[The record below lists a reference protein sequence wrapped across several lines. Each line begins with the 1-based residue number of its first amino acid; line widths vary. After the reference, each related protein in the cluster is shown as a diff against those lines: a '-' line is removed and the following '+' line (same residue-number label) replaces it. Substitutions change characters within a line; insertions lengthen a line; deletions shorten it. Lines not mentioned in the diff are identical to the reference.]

1 MRARLANSLV
11 LICLAT
17 VSCGDPEPCPPIDAV
32 DAGPPPPAAWVDPT
46 SVDYAAELG
55 LGVDLAR
62 MSSLAPGLYCLDRSQ
77 GKGEP
82 AEAGATVAVH
92 YTGYLPDG
100 EVFDSSRDRAPF
112 SVLLGAGQVISGWE
126 LGLLGMRVGG
136 TRLLV
141 IPPHLAYGAQ
151 GAGDAI
157 PPNAVLVFE
166 LELVLMD

>member
-1 MRARLANSLV
+1 MRARRANPLL
-11 LICLAT
+11 LICLAA
-17 VSCGDPEPCPPIDAV
+17 VSCGDPEPCPPINAV

-46 SVDYAAELG
+46 SLDYAAELG
-55 LGVDLAR
+55 VDLAG
-62 MSSLAPGLYCLDRSQ
+62 MSSLAPGLYCLDQSLGR
-77 GKGEP
+77 GEP
-82 AEAGATVAVH
+82 AEPGATVAVH

-112 SVLLGAGQVISGWE
+112 SVLLGAGQVISGWD

-141 IPPHLAYGAQ
+141 IPPHLAYGAR

-166 LELVLMD
+166 LELLLMD